1 MAQGHPQLY
10 RCGEGSTACNLIA
23 CSRNVDVWNLL
34 AKQSGRAAQVKI
46 ETEWWSRL
54 KRNKFASSC
63 MFPWMH

>member
-1 MAQGHPQLY
+1 MWSGIY
-10 RCGEGSTACNLIA
+10 ITYVIYER
-23 CSRNVDVWNLL
+23 WNLL

-54 KRNKFASSC
+54 KRNKFASNC